1 MNKRLEQLEVKKL
14 LQEYSFLLLD
24 EEYKQ
29 EIIEGSREEFLNKI
43 REARGDTPPPPPPTE
58 PQEKPQKDKIDPNT
72 VDKSTKDKVKK
83 LYRDIAK
90 ITHPDKSKTDEHTE
104 LYMQA
109 TMAAEGF
116 DLFTLYEIC
125 SKLGISHSIDG
136 EDKDILKIRINK
148 KRDELKSIESSFIWL
163 YVHAQTEEEK
173 QKLIDHFVNKHGNNI

>member
-1 MNKRLEQLEVKKL
+1 MNMGKRLEQLEVKKL

-24 EEYKQ
+24 EEYKR
-29 EIIEGSREEFLNKI
+29 EVIDDGREEFLNKI
-43 REARGDTPPPPPPTE
+43 QEVRGDVSPPPPQTQ
-58 PQEKPQKDKIDPNT
+58 PQEKPNKIDPNS

-83 LYRDIAK
+83 LYREIAK
-90 ITHPDKSKTDEHTE
+90 VTHPDKAKTDEHTG

-109 TMAAEGF
+109 TVAAEEF

-125 SKLGISHSIDG
+125 AKLDISHSIDV

-173 QKLIDHFVNKHGNNI
+173 QKLINHFIKTHG

>member
-1 MNKRLEQLEVKKL
+1 MGKRLEQLEVKKL

-24 EEYKQ
+24 EEYKR
-29 EIIEGSREEFLNKI
+29 EVIDDGREEFLNKI
-43 REARGDTPPPPPPTE
+43 QEVRGDVSPPPPQTQ
-58 PQEKPQKDKIDPNT
+58 PQEKPNKIDPNS

-83 LYRDIAK
+83 LHREIAK
-90 ITHPDKSKTDEHTE
+90 VTHPDKAKTDEHTG

-109 TMAAEGF
+109 TVAAEEF

-125 SKLGISHSIDG
+125 AKLDISHSIDV

-173 QKLIDHFVNKHGNNI
+173 QKLINHFIKTHG

>member
-1 MNKRLEQLEVKKL
+1 MNKRLEQLEIKKL

-24 EEYKQ
+24 EEYKT
-29 EIIEGSREEFLNKI
+29 EVVDGSREEFLSKI
-43 REARGDTPPPPPPTE
+43 RETRGNEPPPIPTE
-58 PQEKPQKDKIDPNT
+58 PQEKKKKDKIDPNS

-83 LYRDIAK
+83 LYREIAK
-90 ITHPDKSKTDEHTE
+90 VTHPDKAKTDEHTE
-104 LYMQA
+104 LYIQS
-109 TMAAEGF
+109 TVAAEEF

-125 SKLGISHSIDG
+125 AKLDISHSIDV

-173 QKLIDHFVNKHGNNI
+173 QQLINHFIKTHG

>member
-1 MNKRLEQLEVKKL
+1 MGKRLEQLEVKKL

-24 EEYKQ
+24 EEYKR
-29 EIIEGSREEFLNKI
+29 EVIDDGREEFLNKI
-43 REARGDTPPPPPPTE
+43 QEVRGDVSPPPPQTQ
-58 PQEKPQKDKIDPNT
+58 PQEKPNKIDPNS

-83 LYRDIAK
+83 LYREIAK
-90 ITHPDKSKTDEHTE
+90 VTHPDKAKTDEHTG

-109 TMAAEGF
+109 TVAAEEF

-125 SKLGISHSIDG
+125 AKLDISHSIDV

-173 QKLIDHFVNKHGNNI
+173 QKLIEHFIKTHG

>member
-24 EEYKQ
+24 EEFKN
-29 EIIEGSREEFLNKI
+29 EVVDGSREEFLNKI
-43 REARGDTPPPPPPTE
+43 RETRGNESPPTPTE
-58 PQEKPQKDKIDPNT
+58 PQEKKKKDKIDPNT

-83 LYRDIAK
+83 LYREIAK
-90 ITHPDKSKTDEHTE
+90 ITHPDKAKTDEHTE
-104 LYMQA
+104 LYIQS
-109 TMAAEGF
+109 TVAAEEF

-125 SKLGISHSIDG
+125 AKLDISHSIDI

-163 YVHAQTEEEK
+163 YVHAQTEEKK
-173 QKLIDHFVNKHGNNI
+173 QEIINHFIKTHG

>member
-24 EEYKQ
+24 EEYKH
-29 EIIEGSREEFLNKI
+29 EIIDNNREEFLNKI
-43 REARGDTPPPPPPTE
+43 REAQGDTPPPPPSE
-58 PQEKPQKDKIDPNT
+58 PQEKPKKDKIDPNT

-83 LYRDIAK
+83 LYREIAK
-90 ITHPDKSKTDEHTE
+90 ITHPDKAKTDEHTE

-109 TMAAEGF
+109 TVAAEGF
-116 DLFTLYEIC
+116 DLFVLYEIC
-125 SKLGISHSIDG
+125 SKLNISHSIDG

-163 YVHAQTEEEK
+163 YAHAQTDEEK

>member
-24 EEYKQ
+24 EEFKN
-29 EIIEGSREEFLNKI
+29 EVVDGSREEFLNKI
-43 REARGDTPPPPPPTE
+43 RETRGNESPPTPTE
-58 PQEKPQKDKIDPNT
+58 PQEKKKKDKIDPNT

-83 LYRDIAK
+83 LYREIAK
-90 ITHPDKSKTDEHTE
+90 ITHPDKAKTDEHTE
-104 LYMQA
+104 LYIQS
-109 TMAAEGF
+109 TVAADEF

-125 SKLGISHSIDG
+125 AKLDISHSIDV

-163 YVHAQTEEEK
+163 YVHAQTEEKK
-173 QKLIDHFVNKHGNNI
+173 QEIINHFIKTHG

>member
-24 EEYKQ
+24 EEYKR
-29 EIIEGSREEFLNKI
+29 EVIDTNREEFLTKI
-43 REARGDTPPPPPPTE
+43 QEIRKDNPPPS
-58 PQEKPQKDKIDPNT
+58 PQTKEKPQKEKIDPNT
-72 VDKSTKDKVKK
+72 IDKSTKDKVKK
-83 LYRDIAK
+83 LYREIAK
-90 ITHPDKSKTDEHTE
+90 VTHPDKAKTDEHTE
-104 LYMQA
+104 LYIQS
-109 TMAAEGF
+109 TVAAEEF

-125 SKLGISHSIDG
+125 AKLDISHSIDV

-173 QKLIDHFVNKHGNNI
+173 QKLIEHFIKTHG

>member
-1 MNKRLEQLEVKKL
+1 MGKRLEQLEVKKL

-24 EEYKQ
+24 EEYKR
-29 EIIEGSREEFLNKI
+29 EVIDDGREEFLNKI
-43 REARGDTPPPPPPTE
+43 QEVRGDVSPPPPQTQ
-58 PQEKPQKDKIDPNT
+58 PQEKPNKIDPNL

-83 LYRDIAK
+83 LYREIAK
-90 ITHPDKSKTDEHTE
+90 VTHPDKAKTDEHTG

-109 TMAAEGF
+109 TVAAEEF

-125 SKLGISHSIDG
+125 AKLDISHSIDV

-173 QKLIDHFVNKHGNNI
+173 QKLIEHFIKTHG